1 MQFDITNTLLLSLAF
16 CCIVPT
22 IVLAAL
28 SVWALRQS
36 KSLLTP
42 EVSDLQKRFDTLRAK
57 DPGAAPDKFIRQVIH
72 RQSLRSGVIGA
83 LTSVGGVWVLPF
95 GLAIDLYAS
104 ARNQAATMHF
114 LAWAN
119 GIRDE
124 DRVLKIGEMLAL
136 RGLEDKINIA
146 PEVLINW
153 QTRLANR
160 VYGEIAVQILQK
172 SFAKLIPGLGLI
184 LGFVVNYLSARLFA
198 TAAQAYYSGN
208 LKKLIGR
215 AR

>member
-1 MQFDITNTLLLSLAF
+1 MQLDTTTTLILSLVL

-22 IVLAAL
+22 IVLAVVAVL
-28 SVWALRQS
+28 ALRQGQ
-36 KSLLTP
+36 KLLTP
-42 EVSDLQKRFDTLRAK
+42 ELGDLQIRFDRLRAQH
-57 DPGAAPDKFIRQVIH
+57 PETAPDKFIAQIVH
-72 RQSLRSGVIGA
+72 RQALRSGIIGA

-136 RGLEDKINIA
+136 RGLEDKINIP
-146 PEVLINW
+146 PEMLMNW
-153 QTRLANR
+153 QTRFANR

-184 LGFVVNYLSARLFA
+184 IGFAVNYISARLFA
-198 TAAQAYYSGN
+198 TAAHTYYSGN
-208 LKKLIGR
+208 LRKLLGR
-215 AR
+215 GR

>member
-1 MQFDITNTLLLSLAF
+1 MQIDTAQLFLLSLVL
-16 CCIVPT
+16 CCIAPT
-22 IVLAAL
+22 IVLAVV
-28 SVWALRQS
+28 SVLALRQGQR
-36 KSLLTP
+36 LLTP
-42 EVSDLQKRFDTLRAK
+42 ELSDLQRRFDHLRAQH
-57 DPGAAPDKFIRQVIH
+57 PQTTPEAFVRQIIH
-72 RQSLRSGVIGA
+72 RQALRSGIIGA

-136 RGLEDKINIA
+136 RGLEDKINIP
-146 PEVLINW
+146 PETLMNW
-153 QTRLANR
+153 QSRFANR

-184 LGFVVNYLSARLFA
+184 VGFAVNYISARLFA
-198 TAAQAYYSGN
+198 AAAHTYYSGN
-208 LKKLIGR
+208 LKRLLGR
-215 AR
+215 GK